1 MISFLK
7 KIFWAV
13 AFPFVLLYRI
23 LRAPFVLAKYV
34 WGFLTTDS
42 KEDTQKEFWDHI
54 EDLRGHLLR
63 IVLGIALMV
72 GISFYFTV
80 PLMEFL
86 AQPVNGLPN
95 LQAIEVTEEIGVFM
109 RVALTS
115 GIIIALP
122 YIAFEIWL
130 FAARGMTAR
139 EKKFSLLAIPAASL
153 LFAVGVGFTYFTLIP
168 AALPF
173 LGGFTEIA
181 QFWTA
186 KEYFGFITG
195 LMLWI
200 GIFFEF
206 PLVIFVL
213 SYFGFVPPK
222 ILAQQWRLAIVII
235 AILAAAVTPTI
246 DPVNMGLVML
256 PMVLLYF
263 VSVGLSYVAAALR
276 GNKEP
281 DEESTPTQEK
291 QAAR

>member
-1 MISFLK
+1 MISFLGRLLR
-7 KIFWAV
+7 AV
-13 AFPFVLLYRI
+13 AFPFVLLFRI
-23 LRAPFVLAKYV
+23 VTLPFRLAKRA
-34 WGFLTTDS
+34 WKFLTSDS
-42 KEDTQKEFWDHI
+42 KESAEKDFWEHI
-54 EDLRGHLLR
+54 EELRAHLLR
-63 IVLGIALMV
+63 IVVGIALAV

-80 PLMEFL
+80 PLMQFF
-86 AQPVNGLPN
+86 AQPVNGLTN

-115 GIIIALP
+115 GIIVTLP
-122 YIAFEIWL
+122 YIAFELWL
-130 FAARGMTAR
+130 FAAKGLTAR
-139 EKKFSLLAIPAASL
+139 EKQFSLLAIPAASI
-153 LFAVGVGFTYFTLIP
+153 LFAIGVGFTHFILIP

-200 GIFFEF
+200 GVFCEF

-213 SYFGFVPPK
+213 SYIGWIPPK
-222 ILAQQWRLAIVII
+222 ALAQHWRLAIVVI

-256 PMVLLYF
+256 PMTLLYF
-263 VSVGLSYVAAALR
+263 ASVGLSYIAAALR
-276 GNKEP
+276 RRKEP
-281 DEESTPTQEK
+281 NQAIPPKKGK
-291 QAAR
+291 QTAR

>member
-1 MISFLK
+1 MTRFIRRLFR
-7 KIFWAV
+7 AV
-13 AFPFVLLYRI
+13 TFPFVLLYRI
-23 LRAPFVLAKYV
+23 LAAPFVLARRA

-42 KEDTQKEFWDHI
+42 KESLEKDFWGHI
-54 EDLRGHLLR
+54 EDLRAHLLR
-63 IVLGIALMV
+63 IVIGIALMV
-72 GISFYFTV
+72 GGSFYFTV
-80 PLMEFL
+80 PLMELL
-86 AQPVNGLPN
+86 AKPVNGLTN

-130 FAARGMTAR
+130 FAAKGLSAR
-139 EKKFSLLAIPAASL
+139 EKQFSLLAIPAASI
-153 LFAVGVGFTYFTLIP
+153 LFSTGVWFTYRTLIP

-200 GIFFEF
+200 GVFCEF
-206 PLVIFVL
+206 PLVIFIL
-213 SYFGFVPPK
+213 SYFGLIPPK
-222 ILAQQWRLAIVII
+222 VLAQQWRLAIVVI

-263 VSVGLSYVAAALR
+263 ISVGLSFIAAAMR
-276 GNKEP
+276 GNREP
-281 DEESTPTQEK
+281 NEEISPEK
-291 QAAR
+291 GKR

>member
-1 MISFLK
+1 
-7 KIFWAV
+7 
-13 AFPFVLLYRI
+13 VLFYRI
-23 LRAPFVLAKYV
+23 LRAPFVLVKLS
-34 WGFLTTDS
+34 WKFLSADS
-42 KEDTQKEFWDHI
+42 KESLEKDFWGHI
-54 EDLRGHLLR
+54 EDLRAHLLR
-63 IVLGIALMV
+63 MVLGITLTV

-80 PLMEFL
+80 PLMEYL
-86 AQPVNGLPN
+86 ALPLGGLTN

-115 GIIIALP
+115 GITVALP
-122 YIAFEIWL
+122 YLAFEIWL

-139 EKKFSLLAIPAASL
+139 EKQFSLLAIPAASL
-153 LFAVGVGFTYFTLIP
+153 LFLVGLSFTHYILIP

-186 KEYFGFITG
+186 KEFFGFITS

-200 GIFFEF
+200 GLFCEF
-206 PLVIFVL
+206 PLVVFVL
-213 SYFGFVPPK
+213 SYFRWIAPK
-222 ILAQQWRLAIVII
+222 VLAQQWRLAIVVI

-256 PMVLLYF
+256 PMTLLYF
-263 VSVGLSYVAAALR
+263 ASVGLSYLAAALR
-276 GNKEP
+276 RRNEP
-281 DEESTPTQEK
+281 KAEMPPNQGK